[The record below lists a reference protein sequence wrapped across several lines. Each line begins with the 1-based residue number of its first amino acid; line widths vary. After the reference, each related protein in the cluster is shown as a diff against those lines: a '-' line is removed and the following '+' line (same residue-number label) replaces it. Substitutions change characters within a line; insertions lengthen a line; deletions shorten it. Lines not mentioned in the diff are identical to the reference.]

1 MRIDDSNRSTR
12 ILISQMKAGDVFFWD
27 NRYWMVLEANS
38 HINVL
43 DEEDEAGKHYPV
55 VDLKSG
61 IVCMFVDDT
70 VQPLPSATL
79 SV

>member
-1 MRIDDSNRSTR
+1 MRIDDSNKSTKM
-12 ILISQMKAGDVFFWD
+12 LISQMKAGDVFFWD
-27 NRYWMVLEANS
+27 DRYWMVLNANS

-55 VDLKSG
+55 ADLNNG
-61 IVCMFVDDT
+61 IVGIFVDDT